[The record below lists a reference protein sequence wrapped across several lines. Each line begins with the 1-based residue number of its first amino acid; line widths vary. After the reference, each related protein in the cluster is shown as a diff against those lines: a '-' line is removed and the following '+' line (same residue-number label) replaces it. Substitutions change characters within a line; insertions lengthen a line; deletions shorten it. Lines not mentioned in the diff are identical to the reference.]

1 MAMDKEMLLQ
11 RLQAQYLT
19 RQEVLYKLPLNISIT
34 SFWPEL
40 IERRKMNSTVLPLHG
55 ANSKPLWYVLTDK
68 MIAASEKLCTLALE
82 QSVPIDPYKAT
93 LTGALTE
100 ELFFTSF
107 VEGAQ
112 IDLAEAMDFLKR
124 GGEPENVAEQL
135 VHNNRN
141 AWSDMLRG
149 LYYPLDDRMVRMLAY
164 RLTEDMDGHAK
175 EYRQTDTHVIAAM
188 GNETYD
194 IPSAAALPALMQEY
208 YAFLANTEIHPLI
221 KAAAGHAYLLVI
233 RPFPDGNER
242 LARMI
247 SYAILLRSGYDFF
260 QKVSLSALIAKESFQ
275 YYKAMQD
282 IIRSENGGDLTYFM
296 EYYLDLLARA
306 IDAKAEQN
314 QRRQREALE
323 AERKAATQPLMRGA
337 QPQTATQVELISLIE
352 ETGNHNTAADNTEAD
367 SPDFP
372 LPNEPPGKLYTLEEY
387 LMMLRDARIY
397 RMGKTQDTRVERIFT
412 VLPELARNG
421 PHSFCRIDWERF
433 TGISTGKSK
442 DDIAVMVR
450 LKLILR
456 GPFNSATA
464 TRQYYLPL
472 DSVANVFDTETTP
485 ARSPVEAAIQ
495 KLLKSAHSRERQV
508 AVGLLDMLQNEKH
521 RFTFTEWIERNPV
534 SNSDAASN
542 LLRIAQN
549 YGFIILK
556 DGIYHIVDDLHA
568 GPQCANMPE
577 KQRDVLLKLMEAFPQ
592 NQFTIKVAGAAT
604 NMKPCTISYYLD
616 NFVQRGILKV
626 MKAPGNGN
634 LYEFDPE
641 AHGIFRAMAETNEE
655 TVFRKMPQIA
665 SEEQE
670 SQGYIA
676 HAI

>member
-40 IERRKMNSTVLPLHG
+40 VERRKLNSTVLPLHG

-82 QSVPIDPYKAT
+82 QSDPIDPYKAT

-112 IDLAEAMDFLKR
+112 IDLGEAMDFLKR
-124 GGEPENVAEQL
+124 GGEPESVAEQL

-164 RLTEDMDGHAK
+164 RLTEDMDGHAT

-194 IPSAAALPALMQEY
+194 VPPAAALPALMQEY
-208 YAFLANTEIHPLI
+208 YTFMANTEIHPLI
-221 KAAAGHAYLLVI
+221 KAAAGQAYLLI
-233 RPFPDGNER
+233 ARPFPDGNER

-247 SYAILLRSGYDFF
+247 SYTILLRSGYDFF
-260 QKVSLSALIAKESFQ
+260 RNVSLSALIAKESFR

-282 IIRSENGGDLTYFM
+282 IIRSDNSGDLTYFM

-306 IDAKAEQN
+306 IDAKAEQE
-314 QRRQREALE
+314 QRRQRETLE
-323 AERKAATQPLMRGA
+323 AERKAAAHPLIRGA
-337 QPQTATQVELISLIE
+337 TPQPAMQMEIVPLLKSTDTR
-352 ETGNHNTAADNTEAD
+352 GNASDDDVDAPPDILPADK
-367 SPDFP
+367 
-372 LPNEPPGKLYTLEEY
+372 PPGKLYTLEEY
-387 LMMLRDARIY
+387 LELLRDTRIE
-397 RMGKTQDTRVERIFT
+397 RMGKTQGTRVERIFT
-412 VLPELARNG
+412 TLPELARNG
-421 PHSFCRIDWERF
+421 PHSFSRLEWENL
-433 TGISTGKSK
+433 TGINIGKSK

-450 LKLILR
+450 LKLIIR
-456 GPFNSATA
+456 GLYSSVTA

-472 DSVANVFDTETTP
+472 VSIASTFDSEVAP

-495 KLLKSAHSRERQV
+495 RLLKSEHNRERQV
-508 AVGLLDMLQNEKH
+508 AVGLLNLLQQEKH
-521 RFTFTEWIERNPV
+521 SFTFAEWLAQNPA
-534 SNSDAASN
+534 SSSDAAST
-542 LLRIAQN
+542 LLRVAQN
-549 YGFIILK
+549 HGFITLE
-556 DGIYHIVDDLHA
+556 GGVYHIAEEMHN
-568 GPQCANMPE
+568 GPQCENMPE
-577 KQRDVLLKLMEAFPQ
+577 KQRDILLKLMEAFPKTR
-592 NQFTIKVAGAAT
+592 FSIKAAGAAT
-604 NMKPCTISYYLD
+604 NMKPCSISYYLET
-616 NFVQRGILKV
+616 FVQRGILKV
-626 MKAPGNGN
+626 MKVPGNGN
-634 LYEFDPE
+634 LYEFDP
-641 AHGIFRAMAETNEE
+641 AMHGIFRAMAESDEA
-655 TVFRKMPQIA
+655 TVFREMQRQTTDAQDTP
-665 SEEQE
+665 
-670 SQGYIA
+670 GYIA
-676 HAI
+676 NAV

>member
-55 ANSKPLWYVLTDK
+55 ANGKPLWYVLTDK
-68 MIAASEKLCTLALE
+68 MIAASEKLCALALE
-82 QSVPIDPYKAT
+82 QSEPFDPYKAT
-93 LTGALTE
+93 LTVALTE

-112 IDLAEAMDFLKR
+112 ITLAEAMDFLKH
-124 GGEPENVAEQL
+124 GGEPESVAEQL

-141 AWSDMLRG
+141 AWTDMLRG
-149 LYYPLDDRMVRMLAY
+149 LYYPLDDRMVHLLAY
-164 RLTEDMDGHAK
+164 RLTEDMEGHSM
-175 EYRQTDTHVIAAM
+175 EYRQTDSHVIAAM
-188 GNETYD
+188 GKETYD
-194 IPSAAALPALMQEY
+194 IPSASALPTLMQEY
-208 YAFLANTEIHPLI
+208 YTFMANTEIHPLI
-221 KAAAGHAYLLVI
+221 KAAAGQAYLLVT

-242 LARMI
+242 LARMM

-260 QKVSLSALIAKESFQ
+260 QNVSLSALIAKESFR

-306 IDAKAEQN
+306 IDVNAEQD
-314 QRRQREALE
+314 QRRQQEALE
-323 AERKAATQPLMRGA
+323 AERKAAAQPLIRGA
-337 QPQTATQVELISLIE
+337 QPQTAKQMELASLIDE
-352 ETGNHNTAADNTEAD
+352 VGKQATTVDDTEDD
-367 SPDFP
+367 SPGFP
-372 LPNEPPGKLYTLEEY
+372 LPNEPPGKLYTVEEY
-387 LMMLRDARIY
+387 LLMLRDTRIY
-397 RMGKTQDTRVERIFT
+397 RMGKTQDTRIERIFT

-433 TGISTGKSK
+433 AGISTGKSK

-450 LKLILR
+450 LKLIIR

-472 DSVANVFDTETTP
+472 DSVANLFDTEPTP

-508 AVGLLDMLQNEKH
+508 AVGLLDMLQNEKQS
-521 RFTFTEWIERNPV
+521 FTFAEWIERNPV

-549 YGFIILK
+549 YGFIMSK
-556 DGIYHIVDDLHA
+556 DGVYHIAEDLHT

-577 KQRDVLLKLMEAFPQ
+577 KQRDILLKLMEAFPQ
-592 NQFTIKVAGAAT
+592 DQFTIKVAGAST

-634 LYEFDPE
+634 LYEFDPA

-655 TVFRKMPQIA
+655 TVFREVPLIA
-665 SEEQE
+665 PEEQE
-670 SQGYIA
+670 AQGYIA

>member
-40 IERRKMNSTVLPLHG
+40 IERRKMNSTVLPLHR

-68 MIAASEKLCTLALE
+68 MIAASEKLCALALE
-82 QSVPIDPYKAT
+82 QSDPIDPYKAT
-93 LTGALTE
+93 LTSALTE

-112 IDLAEAMDFLKR
+112 IDLTETMDFLKR
-124 GGEPENVAEQL
+124 GSEPESIAEQL
-135 VHNNRN
+135 AHNNRN

-149 LYYPLDDRMVRMLAY
+149 LYYPLDDRMVRMLAF
-164 RLTEDMDGHAK
+164 RLTEDMDGHAT
-175 EYRQTDTHVIAAM
+175 EYRQTDSHVIAAM
-188 GNETYD
+188 GKETYD
-194 IPSAAALPALMQEY
+194 IPSAAALPTLMQEY
-208 YAFLANTEIHPLI
+208 YTFMANTEIHPLI
-221 KAAAGHAYLLVI
+221 KAAAGQAYLLVT

-242 LARMI
+242 LARMM

-260 QKVSLSALIAKESFQ
+260 QNVSLSALIAKESFR

-306 IDAKAEQN
+306 IDAKAEQD
-314 QRRQREALE
+314 QRRHREALE

-337 QPQTATQVELISLIE
+337 QSQTATQVELISLIE
-352 ETGNHNTAADNTEAD
+352 ETGNHNTAADDTEDD

-387 LMMLRDARIY
+387 LLMLRDARIY
-397 RMGKTQDTRVERIFT
+397 RMGKTQDTRIERIFT

-472 DSVANVFDTETTP
+472 DSVANVFDAEPTP

-521 RFTFTEWIERNPV
+521 SFTFAEWIERNPV

-549 YGFIILK
+549 YGFVILK
-556 DGIYHIVDDLHA
+556 DGIYQIAEDLHI

-592 NQFTIKVAGAAT
+592 DQFTIKVAGAAT

-626 MKAPGNGN
+626 MKASGNGN
-634 LYEFDPE
+634 LYEFAPE
-641 AHGIFRAMAETNEE
+641 AYGIFRAMAETNEE
-655 TVFRKMPQIA
+655 TVFREIPRIA

-670 SQGYIA
+670 AQGYLA

>member
-40 IERRKMNSTVLPLHG
+40 VERRKLNSTVLPLHG
-55 ANSKPLWYVLTDK
+55 TNSKPLWYVLTDK
-68 MIAASEKLCTLALE
+68 MIAASEKLCTLALD
-82 QSVPIDPYKAT
+82 QSDPIDPYKAT

-124 GGEPENVAEQL
+124 GGEPESVAEQL

-208 YAFLANTEIHPLI
+208 YAFMANTEIHPLI
-221 KAAAGHAYLLVI
+221 KAAAGQAYLLI
-233 RPFPDGNER
+233 ARPFPDGNER

-247 SYAILLRSGYDFF
+247 SYTILLRSGYDFF
-260 QKVSLSALIAKESFQ
+260 RNVSLSALIAKESFR

-306 IDAKAEQN
+306 INAKAEQE
-314 QRRQREALE
+314 QRRQLE
-323 AERKAATQPLMRGA
+323 AERKAAAQPLMRGPTP
-337 QPQTATQVELISLIE
+337 QPAMQMEMVPLLKGVDTQ
-352 ETGNHNTAADNTEAD
+352 GNVSDDDVDALPDILPADK
-367 SPDFP
+367 
-372 LPNEPPGKLYTLEEY
+372 PPGKLYTLEEY
-387 LMMLRDARIY
+387 LKLLRDTRIE
-397 RMGKTQDTRVERIFT
+397 RMGKTQGTRVERIFT
-412 VLPELARNG
+412 TLPELARNG
-421 PHSFCRIDWERF
+421 PHSFSRLEWENL
-433 TGISTGKSK
+433 TGINIGKSK

-450 LKLILR
+450 LKLIIR
-456 GPFNSATA
+456 GPYSSVTA

-472 DSVANVFDTETTP
+472 VSIAKAFDSEVAP
-485 ARSPVEAAIQ
+485 ARSPVEAAMQ
-495 KLLKSAHSRERQV
+495 KLLNSEHSRERQV
-508 AVGLLDMLQNEKH
+508 AVGLLNMLRQEKYS
-521 RFTFTEWIERNPV
+521 FTFAEWLAQSPAS
-534 SNSDAASN
+534 SNDAAST
-542 LLRIAQN
+542 LLRVAQN
-549 YGFIILK
+549 HGFVTLV
-556 DGIYHIVDDLHA
+556 DGVYHIAEEMHD

-577 KQRDVLLKLMEAFPQ
+577 KQRDILLKLMEAFPQ
-592 NQFTIKVAGAAT
+592 TQFSIKTAGAAT
-604 NMKPCTISYYLD
+604 NMKPCSISYYLET
-616 NFVQRGILKV
+616 FVQRGILKV

-641 AHGIFRAMAETNEE
+641 VHGIFRAMAESDEATLFRE
-655 TVFRKMPQIA
+655 TRRRVTEANDIPGCIQNA
-665 SEEQE
+665 V
-670 SQGYIA
+670 
-676 HAI
+676 

>member
-40 IERRKMNSTVLPLHG
+40 VERRKLNSTVLPLHG

-68 MIAASEKLCTLALE
+68 MITASEKLCTLALE

-175 EYRQTDTHVIAAM
+175 EYRQTDAHVIAAM

-208 YAFLANTEIHPLI
+208 YAFMANTEIHPLI
-221 KAAAGHAYLLVI
+221 KAAAGQAYLLI
-233 RPFPDGNER
+233 TRPFPDGNER

-247 SYAILLRSGYDFF
+247 SYIILLRSGYDFF
-260 QKVSLSALIAKESFQ
+260 RNVSLSALIAKESFR

-282 IIRSENGGDLTYFM
+282 IIRSENDGDLTYFM

-306 IDAKAEQN
+306 IDFKAEQD

-323 AERKAATQPLMRGA
+323 AERKAAAQSLMRGPTP
-337 QPQTATQVELISLIE
+337 QPAMQMEMVPLSKGADTQVNVSDDDVDAPPSILP
-352 ETGNHNTAADNTEAD
+352 ADK
-367 SPDFP
+367 
-372 LPNEPPGKLYTLEEY
+372 PPGKLYTLEEY
-387 LMMLRDARIY
+387 LKLLRDTRIE
-397 RMGKTQDTRVERIFT
+397 RMGKTQGTRVERIFT
-412 VLPELARNG
+412 TLPELARNG
-421 PHSFCRIDWERF
+421 PHSFSRLEWENL
-433 TGISTGKSK
+433 TGINIGKSK

-450 LKLILR
+450 LKLIIR
-456 GPFNSATA
+456 GPYSSVTA

-472 DSVANVFDTETTP
+472 VSIVKAFDSEVAP

-495 KLLKSAHSRERQV
+495 KLLNSEHSRERQV
-508 AVGLLDMLQNEKH
+508 AVGLLNMLRQEKYS
-521 RFTFTEWIERNPV
+521 FTFAEWLAQSPAS
-534 SNSDAASN
+534 SNDAAST
-542 LLRIAQN
+542 LLRVAQN
-549 YGFIILK
+549 HGFVTLV
-556 DGIYHIVDDLHA
+556 DGVYHIAEEMHD

-577 KQRDVLLKLMEAFPQ
+577 KQRDILLKLMDAFPQ
-592 NQFTIKVAGAAT
+592 TRFSIKTAGSAT
-604 NMKPCTISYYLD
+604 NMKPCSISYYLET
-616 NFVQRGILKV
+616 FVQRGILKV
-626 MKAPGNGN
+626 TKAAGNGN
-634 LYEFDPE
+634 LYEFAPE
-641 AHGIFRAMAETNEE
+641 VYGVYRAMAETDEA
-655 TVFRKMPQIA
+655 TAFREMPRNTIDA
-665 SEEQE
+665 KDIS
-670 SQGYIA
+670 GYIA
-676 HAI
+676 NAV